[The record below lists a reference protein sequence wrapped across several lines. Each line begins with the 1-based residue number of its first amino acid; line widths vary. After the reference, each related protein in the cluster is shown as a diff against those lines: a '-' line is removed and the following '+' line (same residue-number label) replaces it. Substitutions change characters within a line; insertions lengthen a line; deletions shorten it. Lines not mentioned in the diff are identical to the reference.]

1 MRGRRLWLF
10 GALIAAVA
18 IGAWALLERARAQP
32 PASPETATIR
42 RGTLRITLSA
52 AGKIRPRAQ
61 AVLNFATPGTVAE
74 IFVQEGETVRKGQPL
89 ARLDASDLELAVR
102 QAEIAYLTQQVVYS
116 QTVQGPKPEELA
128 AARAAVH
135 SAQAAL
141 QALEKGPDPLDLE
154 MARLNH
160 EIAKNAL
167 WQAQLARDKT
177 AGSPLSA
184 PVDLDLANARVGQA
198 ELQAEVARL
207 QYEKL
212 RAGARPEQLEAARAQ
227 LAQAQANLAR
237 LQPDALTVERMRL
250 QLEQAR
256 LQLEQA
262 QRRLEQATLTAPF
275 DGTVV
280 ALNIEVGQVVGAG
293 VPGGAI
299 VLADLSDLHLDLT
312 VDEVD
317 VVRLKEGM
325 PVEITLDAM
334 PGRTFRGHIESIAPA
349 AVESGGAATYRV
361 RVILDERDP
370 TLRVGMS
377 ATVEIE
383 VERRANVLLVPNA
396 AVRRDRETGRA
407 FVNRVVGDRVEEV
420 EIRLGAQGETESEVV
435 EGLREGDVVV
445 LGEIRPSSA
454 FRFFRFGR

>member
-1 MRGRRLWLF
+1 MRSRRGLF
-10 GALIAAVA
+10 LVALMALILL
-18 IGAWALLERARAQP
+18 GAWALFQRARAQP
-32 PASPETATIR
+32 PAVRDTATIR
-42 RGTLRITLSA
+42 RGTLRVTLSA

-61 AVLNFATPGTVAE
+61 AVLNFETPGTVAE
-74 IFVQEGETVRKGQPL
+74 IFVREGEVVRKGQPL
-89 ARLDASDLELAVR
+89 ARLDPTDLELAVR

-128 AARAAVH
+128 AARAAVR

-141 QALEKGPDPLDLE
+141 QALEKGPDPVDLE
-154 MARLNH
+154 IARLNV

-167 WQAQLARDKT
+167 WQAQLTRDKT

-184 PVDLDLANARVGQA
+184 PVDVDLANARVGQA

-227 LAQAQANLAR
+227 LAQAQASLAR
-237 LQPDALTVERMRL
+237 LQPDALAIERARL

-262 QRRLEQATLTAPF
+262 RRRLEQATLVAPF
-275 DGTVV
+275 DGTVA
-280 ALNIEVGQVVGAG
+280 ALNIEVGQVVGAAL
-293 VPGGAI
+293 PGGAI
-299 VLADLSDLHLDLT
+299 VLADLRDLYLDLT

-317 VVRLKEGM
+317 VVRLKENM
-325 PVEITLDAM
+325 PVEITLDAL
-334 PGRTFRGHIESIAPA
+334 PGRAFRGHIESIAPV
-349 AVESGGAATYRV
+349 AVEAGGAATYRV
-361 RVILDERDP
+361 RVVLDERDP
-370 TLRVGMS
+370 ALRSGMS

-383 VERRANVLLVPNA
+383 VDRRENALLVPNA
-396 AVRRDRETGRA
+396 AVRRDRTSGRA
-407 FVNRVVGDRVEEV
+407 FVYRLVGDRVEEV
-420 EIRLGAQGETESEVV
+420 EIRLGAQGETESEVL

-445 LGEIRPSSA
+445 LGELQPTSV
-454 FRFFRFGR
+454 FRFFNR

>member
-1 MRGRRLWLF
+1 MRSRRWLLF
-10 GALIAAVA
+10 IPSAVLILIGIWA
-18 IGAWALLERARAQP
+18 IFERTRAQP
-32 PASPETATIR
+32 PAFADTATIR

-61 AVLNFATPGTVAE
+61 AVLNFATAGTVAE
-74 IFVQEGETVRKGQPL
+74 IFVREGETVRKGQPL
-89 ARLDASDLELAVR
+89 ARLDTTDLELAVR
-102 QAEIAYLTQQVVYS
+102 QAEVAYLTQQVIYS

-128 AARAAVH
+128 AARAAVR

-154 MARLNH
+154 IARLNV
-160 EIAKNAL
+160 EIARNAI
-167 WQAQLARDKT
+167 WQAQLTRDKT
-177 AGSPLSA
+177 AGAPFSA

-212 RAGARPEQLEAARAQ
+212 KAGARPEQLEAARAQ
-227 LAQAQANLAR
+227 LAQAQASLAR
-237 LQPDALTVERMRL
+237 LQPDALAIERARL

-262 QRRLEQATLTAPF
+262 RRRLEQATLVAPF

-299 VLADLSDLHLDLT
+299 ILADLSDLYLDLT

-317 VVRLKEGM
+317 VVRLKEKM
-325 PVEITLDAM
+325 PVEITLDAL
-334 PGRTFRGHIESIAPA
+334 PGRTFRGHIESIAPV
-349 AVESGGAATYRV
+349 AVEAGGAATYRV
-361 RVILDERDP
+361 RVVLDERDP
-370 TLRVGMS
+370 ALRSGMS

-383 VERRANVLLVPNA
+383 VDRRENVLVVPNA
-396 AVRRDRETGRA
+396 AVRRDRITGRA

-420 EIRLGAQGETESEVV
+420 EIRLGAQGETESEVL
-435 EGLREGDVVV
+435 EGLREGDIVA
-445 LGEIRPSSA
+445 LGDIRPPSV
-454 FRFFRFGR
+454 FRFFGSGR